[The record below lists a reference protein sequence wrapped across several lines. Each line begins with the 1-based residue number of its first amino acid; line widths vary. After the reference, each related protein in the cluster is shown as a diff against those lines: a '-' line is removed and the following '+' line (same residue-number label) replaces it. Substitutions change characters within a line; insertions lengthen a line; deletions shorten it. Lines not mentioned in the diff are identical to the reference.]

1 MVELECSG
9 WFSLCHDCVDA
20 EWRSASWKVRSKR
33 ADFEIKIGFGPEDR
47 SDVCSCPCTVYAEK
61 GDSRDRVQKCAFER
75 VCSKKVFYRV
85 RDKDGRSDG
94 TVGLHVLYEHG
105 CVENEAMHLQYAV
118 EQTFSWCYSGKL
130 VGFQSWCWNT
140 TKCEASFRVPR
151 THANVREAVKVRST
165 YL

>member
-1 MVELECSG
+1 
-9 WFSLCHDCVDA
+9 
-20 EWRSASWKVRSKR
+20 
-33 ADFEIKIGFGPEDR
+33 
-47 SDVCSCPCTVYAEK
+47 
-61 GDSRDRVQKCAFER
+61 
-75 VCSKKVFYRV
+75 
-85 RDKDGRSDG
+85 
-94 TVGLHVLYEHG
+94 
-105 CVENEAMHLQYAV
+105 MHLQCAV